1 MTAKMNRTDIL
12 RKEKRD
18 KPYIDKH
25 LITDFMQTVQRDMDL
40 EVSLM
45 GGVDVN
51 QRDVFG
57 FSALYWAIFH
67 GNMHN
72 VKVLLACGCT
82 LEVSASMSA
91 PFCAVF
97 YGQLEV
103 LRFFI
108 ERGIDPNITRYGLT
122 LLEFAKRLEHE
133 DIFAYLEERRAS
145 LGMSA

>member
-1 MTAKMNRTDIL
+1 MTAKMNHTAIP
-12 RKEKRD
+12 KKAKRD
-18 KPYIDKH
+18 ISEQ
-25 LITDFMQTVQRDMDL
+25 LMTNFMQTVQCNMDL
-40 EVSLM
+40 QPSMM
-45 GGVDVN
+45 GGVNVN

-103 LRFFI
+103 LHFFI
-108 ERGIDPNITRYGLT
+108 ERGIDTDITHNGLT
-122 LLEFAKRLEHE
+122 LLE
-133 DIFAYLEERRAS
+133 
-145 LGMSA
+145 

>member
-1 MTAKMNRTDIL
+1 MTAKMNHTAIP
-12 RKEKRD
+12 KKTKRD
-18 KPYIDKH
+18 ISEQ
-25 LITDFMQTVQRDMDL
+25 LMTDFMQTVQCNMDL
-40 EVSLM
+40 QPSLM
-45 GGVDVN
+45 GGVNVN

-108 ERGIDPNITRYGLT
+108 ERGIDTNITRYGLT
-122 LLEFAKRLEHE
+122 LSEFAKRLEHE
-133 DIFAYLEERRAS
+133 EIFAYLEERSVS